1 MSYGKITILLTGLLR
16 SPPPIRA
23 APDFPL
29 FRGKNKTQRNTL
41 FINGSTVSTGYSATV
56 EVLHRTSKWGEVR
69 RLACPLRRFPFAA
82 PPNCGGKVVAP
93 ATKGGMHFLARRAV
107 VKVLYK
113 LAPSINL
120 EAPSTT
126 LSGIAAVKLKPL
138 KNLRPEGPSTLK
150 PQRGLPFVDP
160 VGASK
165 KLPDF
170 SGSFLIRIE
179 IPLCPAHGPPAQ
191 GR

>member
-1 MSYGKITILLTGLLR
+1 MRVDGTSPRRFLRFLSLTGPSAPRVVDCRSAAMLIKSALRIYLSVSYGMISILRIGSLR

-29 FRGKNKTQRNTL
+29 FRGQNKTPRNTL

-93 ATKGGMHFLARRAV
+93 ATKGGLHFLARRAV
-107 VKVLYK
+107 VKVL
-113 LAPSINL
+113 S
-120 EAPSTT
+120 
-126 LSGIAAVKLKPL
+126 
-138 KNLRPEGPSTLK
+138 
-150 PQRGLPFVDP
+150 
-160 VGASK
+160 
-165 KLPDF
+165 
-170 SGSFLIRIE
+170 
-179 IPLCPAHGPPAQ
+179 
-191 GR
+191 

>member
-1 MSYGKITILLTGLLR
+1 MQGDNDGPLDAFGRAFGARVDGASPRRFLRFLSLTAFQAEGCGIARRAMSIKSALRVWLSVSYSMIRILVIGSLR

-82 PPNCGGKVVAP
+82 PPNCGGG
-93 ATKGGMHFLARRAV
+93 KGTGFIGEPR
-107 VKVLYK
+107 
-113 LAPSINL
+113 
-120 EAPSTT
+120 
-126 LSGIAAVKLKPL
+126 
-138 KNLRPEGPSTLK
+138 
-150 PQRGLPFVDP
+150 DP
-160 VGASK
+160 
-165 KLPDF
+165 
-170 SGSFLIRIE
+170 RI
-179 IPLCPAHGPPAQ
+179 Q
-191 GR
+191 